1 MEEIVTAKVVC
12 DKLSISKRTLC
23 KWKNEGL
30 PSIKLSYNIVR
41 YDLISVMEWVKERNK
56 EQKGAETEN

>member
-1 MEEIVTAKVVC
+1 MEQIVTAKVVC

-23 KWKNEGL
+23 NWKNEGL

-41 YDLISVMEWVKERNK
+41 YDMSAVMEWVKARNGK
-56 EQKGAETEN
+56 QTGAGA